1 MRGVDGELPEGGLLQ
16 GFICFCCQ
24 CGSSGTQHSFA
35 AWHKWRY
42 LPQANYNELRCSQ
55 LTGFIP
61 FRHLAH
67 TSLGFFFLLLLLYFF
82 YPILL
87 TTFWPQETFLPLT
100 FLPSMHRH
108 QLVIAEWAEQEGH
121 ALLAICKDAKKK
133 ARNCLRWKK
142 ISLFFFIIPNLRFL
156 KRCKEMHSCKHTS

>member
-1 MRGVDGELPEGGLLQ
+1 MVSFQKEDSCRDSFVSAVSVVPQEHSTVLQPGTNGAICHKLIIMSYAVVSWQGLSRLDTWP
-16 GFICFCCQ
+16 
-24 CGSSGTQHSFA
+24 TQAWDFFPPSFVV
-35 AWHKWRY
+35 
-42 LPQANYNELRCSQ
+42 
-55 LTGFIP
+55 
-61 FRHLAH
+61 
-67 TSLGFFFLLLLLYFF
+67 FFLSYSPNNPLA
-82 YPILL
+82 
-87 TTFWPQETFLPLT
+87 TEETFLPLT